1 MRAWFNGRMEA
12 SQALDEGSIPFARFF
27 IRIIMENEN
36 LDLDVKPVGNKDLWL
51 FLILVDV
58 LLMCVLGFFIYRQVG
73 DSLFRPAVELA
84 QTTAEQQ
91 PQPTELPAVEKEE
104 TVAAPEVLPAKD
116 ETPAAAPVEEKAAE
130 PEKSAKQDKP
140 AKQSVFVGVNPKSQ
154 YRRVKFRWYGEG
166 KKVEIVSGF
175 TMSKPQPLK
184 KKDGYWET
192 TLSILPGTYKFLY
205 VIDGVKVTDPYSP
218 QQGGRSVLEIK

>member
-1 MRAWFNGRMEA
+1 
-12 SQALDEGSIPFARFF
+12 
-27 IRIIMENEN
+27 MENEN
-36 LDLDVKPVGNKDLWL
+36 LDLDAKPTGNKDLWL

-73 DSLFRPAVELA
+73 ESLSRPATELA
-84 QTTAEQQ
+84 QPAEQ
-91 PQPTELPAVEKEE
+91 PQPAEVPVLDKEE
-104 TVAAPEVLPAKD
+104 TVVAPEV
-116 ETPAAAPVEEKAAE
+116 TPAETETSVPEAEEKTAE
-130 PEKSAKQDKP
+130 PEKLAKPDKP